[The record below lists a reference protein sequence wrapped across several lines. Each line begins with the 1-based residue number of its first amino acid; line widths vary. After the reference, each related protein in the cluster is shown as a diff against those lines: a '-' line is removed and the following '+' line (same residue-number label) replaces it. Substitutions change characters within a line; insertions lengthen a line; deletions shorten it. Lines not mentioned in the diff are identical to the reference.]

1 MTVGTGDRTNQY
13 TPLGPADDDPA
24 EISCMVTDI
33 SDEVANI
40 SEGAPTVPDN
50 VEKINNEMADNS
62 ETVAPSVGAQISAR
76 HTPAE
81 SSTLASRTYTDTFIY
96 SSGGGANI
104 RILGTSLEETVNLAS
119 IPAAYIL
126 DNIQS
131 ILASLAPLPA
141 HLIGM

>member
-62 ETVAPSVGAQISAR
+62 ETVAPS
-76 HTPAE
+76 P
-81 SSTLASRTYTDTFIY
+81 SSC
-96 SSGGGANI
+96 
-104 RILGTSLEETVNLAS
+104 
-119 IPAAYIL
+119 
-126 DNIQS
+126 
-131 ILASLAPLPA
+131 LPWW
-141 HLIGM
+141 